1 LHVRGVEVIGKGKSE
16 ISVQPTVVGVA
27 ALGALADLDHGG
39 LLWSARNNTRY
50 NDYCQEVDLTRSAP
64 WFWPPGNSAGPRTVD
79 ARPTVRFP
87 LRPLWVYSGT
97 LGNRSAATEDLGMS
111 SPLSAT
117 QTRTPDGATTARET
131 LTITDNRTGKSYEIP
146 VTHGTI
152 RAADL
157 RQIKVDPKEFGLMS
171 YDPAFNNTASCIS
184 RITYI
189 DGDAGILRYRGY
201 PIEDLAEKSTYLE
214 TAYLLLHGEL
224 PTAAQLKD
232 WTYHITHH
240 TFIHESIKKF
250 LDGFHYDAHPMGMTI
265 STIAALSTFYHDA
278 KDIFS
283 PESRGKQTYR
293 LIGKMPTIAAFAYRH
308 TLGMPY
314 VYPDNDLSYPGNFLN
329 MLFRTSEAKYRPNPT
344 LERALDILF
353 ILHADHEQ
361 NCSANTVRS
370 VGSSH
375 VDPYSATAAAIAA
388 LYGPL
393 HGGANEE
400 VLRMLMEIGS
410 VQNVAAFIK
419 RVKAGEVKLMGF
431 GHRVYKNYDPR
442 ARIIKHIAY
451 QVFDL
456 MGKNP
461 LLEIAL
467 ECERIALEDEYFI
480 KRKLYP
486 NVDFYTGLIYQSM
499 GFPMTMFPV
508 LFAIPRTSGWIA
520 QWEEMLLDPEQKI
533 ARPRQI
539 YLGHDTRRYVPIEER
554 G

>member
-1 LHVRGVEVIGKGKSE
+1 
-16 ISVQPTVVGVA
+16 
-27 ALGALADLDHGG
+27 
-39 LLWSARNNTRY
+39 
-50 NDYCQEVDLTRSAP
+50 
-64 WFWPPGNSAGPRTVD
+64 
-79 ARPTVRFP
+79 
-87 LRPLWVYSGT
+87 
-97 LGNRSAATEDLGMS
+97 MS

-117 QTRTPDGATTARET
+117 QARKPDGAGTARQT
-131 LTITDNRTGKSYEIP
+131 LTITDNRTGKSYDVPI
-146 VTHGTI
+146 TNGTI
-152 RAADL
+152 KAMDL
-157 RQIKVDPKEFGLMS
+157 RQIKTQPTDFGMMS
-171 YDPAFNNTASCIS
+171 YDPAYNNTASCIS

-189 DGDAGILRYRGY
+189 DGDQGILRYRGY
-201 PIEDLAEKSTYLE
+201 PIEELAEKSTYLE
-214 TAYLLLHGEL
+214 TAYLLLRGEL
-224 PTAAQLKD
+224 PTESQLKD
-232 WTYHITHH
+232 WSYHITHH

-283 PESRGKQTYR
+283 PESRKKQTYR

-361 NCSANTVRS
+361 NCSANTIRG

-375 VDPYSATAAAIAA
+375 VDPYSATAASIAA

-400 VLRMLMEIGS
+400 VLHMLLQIGS
-410 VQNVAAFIK
+410 VQKVPEFIK

-451 QVFDL
+451 EVFEL

-467 ECERIALEDEYFI
+467 EC
-480 KRKLYP
+480 
-486 NVDFYTGLIYQSM
+486 DFQ
-499 GFPMTMFPV
+499 
-508 LFAIPRTSGWIA
+508 
-520 QWEEMLLDPEQKI
+520 
-533 ARPRQI
+533 
-539 YLGHDTRRYVPIEER
+539 
-554 G
+554 